1 MKTLMILLVIAGLA
15 LVWLKHEN
23 SKLSRTFTRANDVA
37 SDQKRTITM
46 LKNQLL
52 TAQRLSADNDR
63 AQVQLRQKLAAAGTR
78 AARRERTITRLLNEN
93 EDLRRWYSAELP
105 AAVRS
110 LHRRAPCI
118 AAGRCAERLPESQPV
133 SDAGQ

>member
-1 MKTLMILLVIAGLA
+1 MKTLMILLVMAGLA

-23 SKLSRTFTRANDVA
+23 STLSRAFTRANDVA

-46 LKNQLL
+46 LKDQLL

-63 AQVQLRQKLAAAGTR
+63 AQVQLRQKLASAGAR

-93 EDLRRWYSAELP
+93 EDLRRWYSTELP

-118 AAGRCAERLPESQPV
+118 AAGRCAEHLPEGQPV